1 MTTSANELYGSPKR
15 QISIILPVLN
25 EADHLEE
32 SVQSILTQDYLGDIE
47 IILAIAPS
55 QDETE
60 KIAHALAEK
69 DSRIVLVENP
79 SARTASA
86 LNIAI
91 AATKYSII
99 VRVDGHSQIPKNY
112 LTLVSEILE
121 KTGAVNVGG
130 VMDAQGR
137 TLFERGVA
145 RAMKSALGVGASRFH
160 TGGAAGE
167 ADTVYLGAFR
177 KEALIAAGCFDERF
191 TRAQDWELNHRLRK
205 AGGKIYFDPRLVVTY
220 RPRSSVLALAKQ
232 YFNYGRWR
240 RVVSR
245 THQGTINYRYLAP
258 PVAVLGSL
266 LSILMSFFLST
277 IFIIPLAIYLTFILL
292 ASFRIARSI
301 GEIICMPL
309 ILLTMHMSWGIGF
322 ITSPKSLAPKA
333 K

>member
-32 SVQSILTQDYLGDIE
+32 SLRSILSQDYLGDIE
-47 IILAIAPS
+47 IILAIGPS
-55 QDETE
+55 HDGTE
-60 KIAHALAEK
+60 KIAQALAQK

-79 SARTASA
+79 SGRTASA

-177 KEALIAAGCFDERF
+177 KEALVAVGCFDERF
-191 TRAQDWELNHRLRK
+191 TRAQDWELNHRLRS

-220 RPRSSVLALAKQ
+220 RPRSTVLALAKQ

-258 PVAVLGSL
+258 PIAVLGSS
-266 LSILMSFFLST
+266 LSILMSLFFST
-277 IFIIPLAIYLTFILL
+277 IFIVPLAIYLSFILL

-309 ILLTMHMSWGIGF
+309 ILLTMHISWGIGF

>member
-15 QISIILPVLN
+15 QISIILPLLN

-32 SVQSILTQDYLGDIE
+32 SIHSILSQDYLGEIE
-47 IILAIAPS
+47 IILAIGPS
-55 QDETE
+55 HDETE
-60 KIAHALAEK
+60 KIAQELAHK
-69 DSRIVLVENP
+69 DSRIIIVANP
-79 SARTASA
+79 SGRTASA
-86 LNIAI
+86 LNLAV
-91 AATKYSII
+91 AASHYSII
-99 VRVDGHSQIPKNY
+99 VRVDGHSQIPNNY
-112 LTLVSEILE
+112 LTLVSSILE
-121 KTGAVNVGG
+121 ETGAVNVGG

-137 TLFERGVA
+137 TFFECGVA

-167 ADTVYLGAFR
+167 VDTVYLGAFR
-177 KEALIAAGCFDERF
+177 KEALLAAGGFDERF
-191 TRAQDWELNHRLRK
+191 TRAQDWELNHRLRN
-205 AGGKIYFDPRLVVTY
+205 AGGKIYFDPRLIVTY
-220 RPRSSVLALAKQ
+220 RPRSTVLALAKQ

-258 PVAVLGSL
+258 PIAVLGSS
-266 LSILMSFFLST
+266 LSILMSLFFST
-277 IFIIPLAIYLTFILL
+277 IFIVPLAIYLSFILL

-309 ILLTMHMSWGIGF
+309 ILLTMHISWGIGF

>member
-1 MTTSANELYGSPKR
+1 MATPIPELIGSPLPA
-15 QISIILPVLN
+15 ISVILPVLN
-25 EADHLEE
+25 EESHLEGAVL
-32 SVQSILTQDYLGDIE
+32 SVLSQDYRGPLE
-47 IILAIAPS
+47 IILALGPSRDRTNEIATKLAS
-55 QDETE
+55 QDNRV
-60 KIAHALAEK
+60 KLI
-69 DSRIVLVENP
+69 DSP
-79 SARTASA
+79 TGKTAA
-86 LNIAI
+86 GLNIAL
-91 AATKYSII
+91 AASKSPVV
-99 VRVDGHSQIPKNY
+99 VRVDGHAQIPKNY
-112 LTLVSEILE
+112 ISLIVEILN

-130 VMDAQGR
+130 VMAAVG
-137 TLFERGVA
+137 TTAFERAVA
-145 RAMKSALGVGASRFH
+145 GAMRSPLGVGASRFH

-258 PVAVLGSL
+258 PVAVLGNL

>member
-32 SVQSILTQDYLGDIE
+32 SLRSILSQDYLGDIE
-47 IILAIAPS
+47 IILAIGPS
-55 QDETE
+55 HDGTE
-60 KIAHALAEK
+60 KIAQALAQK

-79 SARTASA
+79 SGRTASA

-137 TLFERGVA
+137 TLFESGVA
-145 RAMKSALGVGASRFH
+145 RAMKSALGVGGSRFH

-167 ADTVYLGAFR
+167 VDTVYLGAFR
-177 KEALIAAGCFDERF
+177 KEALIAVGCFDERF
-191 TRAQDWELNHRLRK
+191 TRAQDWELNHRLRS

-220 RPRSSVLALAKQ
+220 RPRSTVLALAKQ

-258 PVAVLGSL
+258 PIAVLGSS
-266 LSILMSFFLST
+266 LSILMSLFFST
-277 IFIIPLAIYLTFILL
+277 IFIVPLAIYLSFILL

-309 ILLTMHMSWGIGF
+309 ILLTMHISWGIGF